1 MTRIEP
7 FRGLR
12 YDPERVRGSDVVAP
26 PFDVVDAAQVAA
38 LLGQS
43 PYNIAHVESCPGET
57 DARYEAAAAALRA
70 WQDAGVL
77 RRDDAPLY
85 YAYEQRF
92 AVPASPGRTEVRRAF
107 FARLE
112 IAPPEAGIVRP
123 HEATLSAAKED
134 RLKLL
139 RATRTNVSPIFG
151 MYADPAAGA
160 RAILDRITAGTPAL
174 EATDGRGDSHRLW
187 LIDDPFSIEALTGIV
202 AASPVTIADG
212 HHRYQTAINYLAERE
227 GAGVATPDDRFVFA
241 GLVAQEEAGLIVLPI
256 HRLIRAAIV
265 PDDLRARLDALWQ
278 VEDAGAASDL
288 EAVRALWARATQAAT
303 GGSAFGAIG
312 IEPGRL
318 QLLTARNPAAVD
330 AAMPQ
335 QLSAASRALG
345 VLVLNATILEP
356 LLGLDAAARAAGTD
370 IAFTENVAE
379 AWHAVQSGQFALAFL
394 VQPVRATQVVEVA
407 AAGELLPQ
415 KSTFFYPKLSTGMVL
430 NPLD

>member
-12 YDPERVRGSDVVAP
+12 YDPARVRGSDVVAP
-26 PFDVVDAAQVAA
+26 PYDVVDAAQVAA
-38 LLGQS
+38 LLDSS

-77 RRDDAPLY
+77 RRDPAPIY

-92 AVPASPGRTEVRRAF
+92 AVPGSPGRSEVRRAF

-112 IAPPEAGIVRP
+112 IVPAEAGIVRH

-151 MYADPAAGA
+151 MYSDPNGDA
-160 RAILDRITAGTPAL
+160 REFLDRVTVSTPAL

-187 LIDDPFSIEALTGIV
+187 LIDDPASIAALTGIV

-227 GAGVATPDDRFVFA
+227 AARAATLDDRFVFA
-241 GLVAQEEAGLIVLPI
+241 GLVAQEETGLTVLPI

-265 PDDLRARLDALWQ
+265 PADLRARLESLWQ
-278 VEDAGAASDL
+278 IEDGGAADTI
-288 EAVRALWARATQAAT
+288 EAVQGLWVRATQAAAS
-303 GGSAFGAIG
+303 GPAFGVIG

-318 QLLTARNPAAVD
+318 LLLTARNAAAVD
-330 AAMPQ
+330 AAMPAT
-335 QLSAASRALG
+335 LSAASRALG

-356 LLGLDAAARAAGTD
+356 LLGLDAAARADGTD
-370 IAFTENVAE
+370 IAFTEDVAE
-379 AWHAVQSGQFALAFL
+379 AWHAVRSGEFKLAFL
-394 VQPVRATQVVEVA
+394 VQSVRATQVVEVA